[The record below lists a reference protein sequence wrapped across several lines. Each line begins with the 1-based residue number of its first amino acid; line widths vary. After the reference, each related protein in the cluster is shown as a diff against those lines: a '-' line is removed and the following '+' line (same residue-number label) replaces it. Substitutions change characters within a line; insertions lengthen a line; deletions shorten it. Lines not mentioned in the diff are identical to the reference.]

1 MKKSEAHQGISARMK
16 KVLRKPN
23 LPSSLAKTAKA
34 AATL

>member
-1 MKKSEAHQGISARMK
+1 MKKSEGHHSLSARMK

-23 LPSSLAKTAKA
+23 VPSMLAKMSKA